1 MAKIKIIPTRSFF
14 DGEQTF
20 AAGKKYSVDE
30 SAAAVY
36 IREGWAA
43 EAPTKEA
50 ESSGANGGE
59 AKDSSNASGEGG
71 EGGEAKDSSNASGEG
86 GEGGEAKDS
95 GNASG
100 EGGSV

>member
-20 AAGKKYSVDE
+20 ATGKKYSVDE

-43 EAPTKEA
+43 EAPAKEA
-50 ESSGANGGE
+50 ESSGGE
-59 AKDSSNASGEGG
+59 DEDSGNVSGEGS
-71 EGGEAKDSSNASGEG
+71 ED
-86 GEGGEAKDS
+86 
-95 GNASG
+95 
-100 EGGSV
+100 GSV

>member
-20 AAGKKYSVDE
+20 ATGKKYSVDE

-43 EAPTKEA
+43 EAPAKEA
-50 ESSGANGGE
+50 ESSGGDSGE
-59 AKDSSNASGEGG
+59 AE
-71 EGGEAKDSSNASGEG
+71 
-86 GEGGEAKDS
+86 DS

-100 EGGSV
+100 EGGEDGSV

>member
-20 AAGKKYSVDE
+20 ATGKKYSVDE

-59 AKDSSNASGEGG
+59 AKDSGNASGEGG
-71 EGGEAKDSSNASGEG
+71 EAE
-86 GEGGEAKDS
+86 DS

-100 EGGSV
+100 EGGEDGSV

>member
-43 EAPTKEA
+43 EAPAKED
-50 ESSGANGGE
+50 ESSGGDSGE
-59 AKDSSNASGEGG
+59 AEDSGNVSGEGG
-71 EGGEAKDSSNASGEG
+71 ED
-86 GEGGEAKDS
+86 
-95 GNASG
+95 
-100 EGGSV
+100 GSV

>member
-1 MAKIKIIPTRSFF
+1 MEKIKIIPTRSFF

-43 EAPTKEA
+43 AKETEA
-50 ESSGANGGE
+50 SGADGGE
-59 AKDSSNASGEGG
+59 AE
-71 EGGEAKDSSNASGEG
+71 
-86 GEGGEAKDS
+86 DS

-100 EGGSV
+100 EGGEDGSV

>member
-43 EAPTKEA
+43 EAPDKEA
-50 ESSGANGGE
+50 ESSGG
-59 AKDSSNASGEGG
+59 DSGNVSGEGG
-71 EGGEAKDSSNASGEG
+71 EGG
-86 GEGGEAKDS
+86 
-95 GNASG
+95 
-100 EGGSV
+100 SV

>member
-36 IREGWAA
+36 IREGWAV
-43 EAPTKEA
+43 EAPAKEA
-50 ESSGANGGE
+50 ESSGGDGGE
-59 AKDSSNASGEGG
+59 AEDSGNVSGEGG
-71 EGGEAKDSSNASGEG
+71 ED
-86 GEGGEAKDS
+86 
-95 GNASG
+95 
-100 EGGSV
+100 GSV

>member
-43 EAPTKEA
+43 EAPAKEA
-50 ESSGANGGE
+50 ESSGADGGE
-59 AKDSSNASGEGG
+59 AENGGNASDEGG
-71 EGGEAKDSSNASGEG
+71 EN
-86 GEGGEAKDS
+86 
-95 GNASG
+95 
-100 EGGSV
+100 GSV

>member
-36 IREGWAA
+36 IREGWAV
-43 EAPTKEA
+43 EAPAKEA
-50 ESSGANGGE
+50 ESSGADGG
-59 AKDSSNASGEGG
+59 NASGEGG
-71 EGGEAKDSSNASGEG
+71 EGGNASGEG
-86 GEGGEAKDS
+86 GEGG
-95 GNASG
+95 
-100 EGGSV
+100 SV

>member
-20 AAGKKYSVDE
+20 ATGKKYSVDE

-59 AKDSSNASGEGG
+59 AKDSGNASGEGG
-71 EGGEAKDSSNASGEG
+71 EAE
-86 GEGGEAKDS
+86 DS

-100 EGGSV
+100 EGGEAEDSGNASGEGGEDGSV

>member
-14 DGEQTF
+14 DGEQAF

-30 SAAAVY
+30 SATAVY

-43 EAPTKEA
+43 EAPAKEA
-50 ESSGANGGE
+50 ESSVVDGGE
-59 AKDSSNASGEGG
+59 AE
-71 EGGEAKDSSNASGEG
+71 
-86 GEGGEAKDS
+86 DS

-100 EGGSV
+100 EGGEDGSV

>member
-14 DGEQTF
+14 DGEQAF

-43 EAPTKEA
+43 EAPAKEA
-50 ESSGANGGE
+50 ESSGGDSGE
-59 AKDSSNASGEGG
+59 TEDSGNVSGEGG
-71 EGGEAKDSSNASGEG
+71 ED
-86 GEGGEAKDS
+86 
-95 GNASG
+95 
-100 EGGSV
+100 GSV

>member
-20 AAGKKYSVDE
+20 AAGEKYSVDE

-43 EAPTKEA
+43 EAPAKEA
-50 ESSGANGGE
+50 ESSDGDSGE
-59 AKDSSNASGEGG
+59 TEDSGNVSGEGG
-71 EGGEAKDSSNASGEG
+71 ED
-86 GEGGEAKDS
+86 
-95 GNASG
+95 
-100 EGGSV
+100 GSV

>member
-20 AAGKKYSVDE
+20 ATGKKYSVDE

-43 EAPTKEA
+43 EAPAKAA
-50 ESSGANGGE
+50 ESSGADGGE
-59 AKDSSNASGEGG
+59 AE
-71 EGGEAKDSSNASGEG
+71 
-86 GEGGEAKDS
+86 DS

-100 EGGSV
+100 EGGEDGSV

>member
-14 DGEQTF
+14 DGEQMF
-20 AAGKKYSVDE
+20 AAWKKYSVDE

-50 ESSGANGGE
+50 KSSGADGGE
-59 AKDSSNASGEGG
+59 APAKETKSSGVDGGEAEDGGNASGEGG
-71 EGGEAKDSSNASGEG
+71 ED
-86 GEGGEAKDS
+86 
-95 GNASG
+95 
-100 EGGSV
+100 GSV

>member
-20 AAGKKYSVDE
+20 ATGKKYSVDE

-43 EAPTKEA
+43 EAPAKEA
-50 ESSGANGGE
+50 ESSGADGGE
-59 AKDSSNASGEGG
+59 APAKETKSSGVD
-71 EGGEAKDSSNASGEG
+71 GGEAEDG
-86 GEGGEAKDS
+86 

-100 EGGSV
+100 EGGGDGSV

>member
-20 AAGKKYSVDE
+20 ATGKKYSVDE

-71 EGGEAKDSSNASGEG
+71 EGGEAKDS
-86 GEGGEAKDS
+86 

>member
-43 EAPTKEA
+43 EAPAKEA
-50 ESSGANGGE
+50 ESSGADGGE
-59 AKDSSNASGEGG
+59 APAKETKSSGVD
-71 EGGEAKDSSNASGEG
+71 GGEAEDG
-86 GEGGEAKDS
+86 

-100 EGGSV
+100 EGGGDGSV